1 MFALRKTYIGRLA
14 LVTAVVAMVG
24 AMASAQEDDNDNDDE
39 EVIEEIVVYG
49 GDKPGDPVDFDA
61 LYEAAKRD
69 MLRIDMDRLREM
81 QDELEWRA
89 TTDKT
94 INADS
99 SSRIK
104 WGYNPNDELQ
114 MRNDLDMTDVQGQTT
129 KPATVFR
136 FEF

>member
-1 MFALRKTYIGRLA
+1 MIASRESFVSRLA
-14 LVTAVVAMVG
+14 FATAIVVLVG
-24 AMASAQEDDNDNDDE
+24 AMASAQETDDE
-39 EVIEEIVVYG
+39 EVMEEIIVYG
-49 GDKPGDPVDFDA
+49 GDRPGDPVDIDA
-61 LYEAAKRD
+61 LYEEAKRD
-69 MLRIDMDRLREM
+69 MLRIDLDRLRELE
-81 QDELEWRA
+81 DELEWRA

-94 INADS
+94 INPDS

-104 WGYNPNDELQ
+104 WGYNPHDELQ